1 MNQIVTNDCMFECIH
16 QRNLSWTIHRAE
28 REIGEG
34 ATEHAPASQIIT
46 GKCVLGGGFYCPS
59 QRAGGAMVKR
69 GRGKGGRERE
79 MNVTLALICHIVN
92 HRYEE
97 NASRLNVQL
106 RHK

>member
-1 MNQIVTNDCMFECIH
+1 M
-16 QRNLSWTIHRAE
+16 E
-28 REIGEG
+28 RERLSTPLLAKSSQANVSLVE
-34 ATEHAPASQIIT
+34 ASIAHPREL
-46 GKCVLGGGFYCPS
+46 VVEPWW
-59 QRAGGAMVKR
+59 RERER
-69 GRGKGGRERE
+69 GRE